1 MESPTKIRN
10 EKLGL
15 TVVSALVRRGFEAYY
30 CENRENA
37 VEKVME
43 LVPKGV
49 SVSWGGSATIQE
61 LKLPDR
67 FHAGD
72 YTVLDRDRT
81 SSPEERMAVMRK
93 ALTCDTFITG
103 VNAISE
109 DGQLVNIDALGNR
122 VAAMAF
128 GPRSVVVIAGVN
140 KITKTLEDAIKRART
155 VAAPTNLQRFP
166 KAGVPCLNTGSCE
179 NCGSSESF
187 CSQILITRICRP
199 LGRIKVVLTG
209 EILGY

>member
-1 MESPTKIRN
+1 LESPIKIRN

-15 TVVSALVRRGFEAYY
+15 TVVSALTRRGFEACY
-30 CENRENA
+30 CEKREAA

-49 SVSWGGSATIQE
+49 SVSWGGSATVQE
-61 LKLPDR
+61 LKLPDK
-67 FHAGD
+67 FHSGD

-81 SSPEERMAVMRK
+81 SSPEERTAVMRK

-109 DGQLVNIDALGNR
+109 DGQLVSIDALGNR

-128 GPRSVVVIAGVN
+128 GPRSVVVIVGVN
-140 KITKTLEDAIKRART
+140 KITKTLEDAVKRART

-166 KAGVPCLNTGSCE
+166 QAGVPCLKTGACE
-179 NCGSSESF
+179 NCSSSESF
-187 CSQILITRICRP
+187 CSQILITRNCRP